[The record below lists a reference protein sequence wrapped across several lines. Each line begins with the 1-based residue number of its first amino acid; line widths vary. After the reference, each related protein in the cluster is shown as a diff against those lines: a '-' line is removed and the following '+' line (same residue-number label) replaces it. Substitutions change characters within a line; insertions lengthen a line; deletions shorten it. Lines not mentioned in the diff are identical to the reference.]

1 MGLAAM
7 ALGGCSGTIFTPA
20 NLESGES
27 FFIDARQRMIT
38 NTRVDGMYHG
48 GQVTPK
54 RIVCAEPSPD
64 VALAM
69 AHSLGAGINVMGY
82 GSGNLTNAVSQ
93 GLAQLGERI
102 AAVQLLRDVLYR
114 SCEAY
119 ANGAISSTT
128 YAVMMAR
135 LDETTTTLLLGEVA
149 AGAFGRQLAAIKTT
163 ADAKASANLNESLS
177 PSSKAGDGATAPAGA
192 SQGTGGA
199 TPVRQSDG
207 KTDSELKTLAEVLG
221 TPGAIT
227 GRTGPGE
234 VARTG
239 PGEVAAE
246 VSKIHKAF
254 LDDDNLDALL
264 VACITALSPEP
275 AKTGNEESAFSRIC
289 KDEIFKGF
297 IDNAKSIISAKANAE
312 VLVIRARTEASYM
325 DTLRRCVEVFGKESK
340 ESCAPLIAAGA
351 AVTGTSAK
359 PLAISASK

>member
-64 VALAM
+64 VALAV
-69 AHSLGAGINVMGY
+69 AHSLGAGVNVMGY

-93 GLAQLGERI
+93 GLAQLGERF

-135 LDETTTTLLLGEVA
+135 LDETTTTLLLGEMA
-149 AGAFGRQLAAIKTT
+149 AGAFGRQLSAVKTT
-163 ADAKASANLNESLS
+163 ADAKASANLNESLT
-177 PSSKAGDGATAPAGA
+177 PQPKAG
-192 SQGTGGA
+192 SGA
-199 TPVRQSDG
+199 TPAAATPQGAGGASPIRQSDG
-207 KTDSELKTLAEVLG
+207 KTDSELKTLAEVVG
-221 TPGAIT
+221 TPGTISAT
-227 GRTGPGE
+227 SARTAPGE
-234 VARTG
+234 VAS
-239 PGEVAAE
+239 E

-275 AKTGNEESAFSRIC
+275 ARTDKEESAFSRIC
-289 KDEIFKGF
+289 RQEIFKGF
-297 IDNAKSIISAKANAE
+297 IENATSVITAKARAE
-312 VLVIRARTEASYM
+312 VLVTRARTEAAYL
-325 DTLRRCVEVFGKESK
+325 DTLRRCFEVFGKESK
-340 ESCAPLIAAGA
+340 ESCAPLIAAVA
-351 AVTGTSAK
+351 ALESSAK
-359 PLAISASK
+359 PLTVSVAK